1 LWRANPPE
9 RDGTNEA
16 NRKTPATC
24 RGFSIPPRQADSS
37 RHRSSH
43 AAANSIASVD
53 QIKFA
58 GCYTA
63 RMSEEEKA
71 LQIGQAVQ
79 TYHRAKVECASIEE
93 KIERVFSSYLEAGAS
108 MDKSRGTIS
117 EPRII
122 NGKLQLG
129 WYSRERFSMDHLLNE
144 EQLTALILER
154 DAAREKLN
162 EAKVAMNELGIT
174 SLS

>member
-1 LWRANPPE
+1 MN
-9 RDGTNEA
+9 
-16 NRKTPATC
+16 
-24 RGFSIPPRQADSS
+24 
-37 RHRSSH
+37 
-43 AAANSIASVD
+43 V
-53 QIKFA
+53 
-58 GCYTA
+58 
-63 RMSEEEKA
+63 EETA

-79 TYHRAKVECASIEE
+79 TYQKAKVECAAIEE
-93 KIERVFSSYLEAGAS
+93 KIARVFSSYLEAGVS

-129 WYSRERFSMDHLLNE
+129 WYNRDRFSMDHLLNE

-154 DAAREKLN
+154 DHAREKLN
-162 EAKVAMNELGIT
+162 EAKAAMNELGIT